1 MMGNLMNKTLLNQA
15 LKFKNNFP
23 TYSQTTHFNELAKQY
38 QKENDLY
45 FVELKLRHKSKVLDW
60 EIFFIFLSEVGYNG
74 KIISSFEDIECLL
87 APTTTRQENIE
98 NTGDSK
104 SRYISVFDVVVI
116 FQDAN
121 EEPKLYKNL
130 DEIILNDTPILAV
143 ENGETFLHIYDVA
156 SKFGYDQ
163 YIYLGGMSN
172 RATREFLKDK
182 NVTFFLDYDIEAI
195 RIYDSFECRSKSFF
209 KHPEIENYFTSTKY
223 QNEELYRKQLSALP
237 TKHDELQ
244 WLIDLI
250 NQYSAVIEQ
259 EVF

>member
-1 MMGNLMNKTLLNQA
+1 MNRTLLNQA
-15 LKFKNNFP
+15 IKFKNNTP
-23 TYSQTTHFNELAKQY
+23 TYSQTIHLNELVKQY
-38 QKENDLY
+38 QKDNDLY
-45 FVELKLRHKSKVLDW
+45 FVELKLRQKSKILDY
-60 EIFFIFLSEVGYNG
+60 EKFFVFLSEVGNDG

-104 SRYISVFDVVVI
+104 SRYISVFDGVVI
-116 FQDAN
+116 FQHTDK
-121 EEPKLYKNL
+121 EPKLYKNP

-143 ENGETFLHIYDVA
+143 ENGETFLNIYDIA

-163 YIYLGGMSN
+163 YLYLGGMSN

-195 RIYDSFECRSKSFF
+195 RIYDSFKCRSKSFL
-209 KHPEIENYFTSTKY
+209 KHPEIENYFANTKY

-237 TKHDELQ
+237 VKHDELQ

-250 NQYSAVIEQ
+250 NQHSAVIEQ

>member
-1 MMGNLMNKTLLNQA
+1 MNKSLLKQA
-15 LKFKNNFP
+15 LKFQNNTP
-23 TYSQTTHFNELAKQY
+23 TYSQTTYFNKLAKQY

-45 FVELKLRHKSKVLDW
+45 FIALKLRQKSKVLDW
-60 EIFFIFLSEVGYNG
+60 EKFFIFLSDVGNDG
-74 KIISSFEDIECLL
+74 KTISSFDDIERLL

-104 SRYISVFDVVVI
+104 SRYISVFDGVVI
-116 FQDAN
+116 FQHAN
-121 EEPKLYKNL
+121 EDPRLYKNP
-130 DEIILNDTPILAV
+130 DEIRVGDTPILTV
-143 ENGETFLHIYDVA
+143 ENGETFLNIYDIA

-172 RATREFLKDK
+172 SATRAFLEDK

-209 KHPEIENYFTSTKY
+209 KHPEIENYFENTKY

-237 TKHDELQ
+237 VKHDELQ
-244 WLIDLI
+244 WLIDMI
-250 NQYSAVIEQ
+250 NQHSAVIEQ

>member
-1 MMGNLMNKTLLNQA
+1 MDKTLLKQA
-15 LKFKNNFP
+15 QRFQNNTP
-23 TYSQTTHFNELAKQY
+23 TYSQTAHFNKLAKQY
-38 QKENDLY
+38 QKENDFY
-45 FVELKLRHKSKVLDW
+45 FIELKLRQKSKVLDW
-60 EIFFIFLSEVGYNG
+60 NEFFLFLSEVGNDG
-74 KIISSFEDIECLL
+74 KTISSFEELERLL

-104 SRYISVFDVVVI
+104 SRYISVFDGVVI
-116 FQDAN
+116 FQYTD
-121 EEPKLYKNL
+121 EEPKLYKNP
-130 DEIILNDTPILAV
+130 DEIRVKDTPILAV
-143 ENGETFLHIYDVA
+143 ENGETFLNIYDIA

-172 RATREFLKDK
+172 SATREFLKDK

-209 KHPEIENYFTSTKY
+209 KHPEIENCFTNTKY

>member
-1 MMGNLMNKTLLNQA
+1 MDKSLLKQA
-15 LKFKNNFP
+15 LKFQDP
-23 TYSQTTHFNELAKQY
+23 TSTFSQTKHFNKVVKAYEQEHGKIFTHIRFG
-38 QKENDLY
+38 QKC
-45 FVELKLRHKSKVLDW
+45 KILDW
-60 EIFFIFLSEVGYNG
+60 CEFFLFLSEVGNDG
-74 KIISSFEDIECLL
+74 KNISSFEDIERLL

-104 SRYISVFDVVVI
+104 SRYISVFDGVVI
-116 FQDAN
+116 FQYAD
-121 EEPKLYKNL
+121 EEPRLYKNP
-130 DEIILNDTPILAV
+130 DKIRVGDTPIFAV
-143 ENGETFLHIYDVA
+143 ENGETFLNIYDIA

-172 RATREFLKDK
+172 SATRAFLKDK

-195 RIYDSFECRSKSFF
+195 RIYDSFECRNKSFF
-209 KHPEIENYFTSTKY
+209 RHPEIENYFSNAKY

-237 TKHDELQ
+237 AKHDELQ

>member
-1 MMGNLMNKTLLNQA
+1 MNKTLLKQA
-15 LKFKNNFP
+15 LKFKNNTP
-23 TYSQTTHFNELAKQY
+23 IYSQTTNLNELAKQY
-38 QKENDLY
+38 QKENNLY
-45 FVELKLRHKSKVLDW
+45 FIELKLRQKSKVLDW
-60 EIFFIFLSEVGYNG
+60 EKFFLFLSEIGNDG
-74 KIISSFEDIECLL
+74 KTISSFEDIERLL

-104 SRYISVFDVVVI
+104 SRYISVFDGVVI
-116 FQDAN
+116 FQHTD
-121 EEPKLYKNL
+121 EEPRLYKKP
-130 DEIILNDTPILAV
+130 DEIRIDDIPILAV
-143 ENGETFLHIYDVA
+143 ENGETFLNIHDIA

-163 YIYLGGMSN
+163 FVYLGGMSN
-172 RATREFLKDK
+172 SATREFLKNK

-209 KHPEIENYFTSTKY
+209 RHPDLENYFANTKY

-237 TKHDELQ
+237 TTHAELQ

-259 EVF
+259 EIF

>member
-1 MMGNLMNKTLLNQA
+1 MNKILLNQA
-15 LKFKNNFP
+15 LKFKKNTP
-23 TYSQTTHFNELAKQY
+23 TYSQTPYFNKLAKQY

-45 FVELKLRHKSKVLDW
+45 FVEIKLRHKSKVLDW
-60 EIFFIFLSEVGYNG
+60 EKFFLFLSEVGNNG
-74 KIISSFEDIECLL
+74 KTISSFEDIERLL

-104 SRYISVFDVVVI
+104 SRYISVFDGVVI
-116 FQDAN
+116 FQHAN
-121 EEPKLYKNL
+121 EEPKLHKNP
-130 DEIILNDTPILAV
+130 DKIRVDDTSILAV
-143 ENGETFLHIYDVA
+143 ENGETFLNIYDVA
-156 SKFGYDQ
+156 AKFGYDQ

-195 RIYDSFECRSKSFF
+195 RIYDSFKCRSKSFF
-209 KHPEIENYFTSTKY
+209 KHPEIENYFVNTKC

-250 NQYSAVIEQ
+250 NQHSAVIEQ

>member
-1 MMGNLMNKTLLNQA
+1 MDKTLLNQA
-15 LKFKNNFP
+15 LKFKKNIP
-23 TYSQTTHFNELAKQY
+23 TYSQTPYFNKLAKKY
-38 QKENDLY
+38 QIENNLY
-45 FVELKLRHKSKVLDW
+45 FVEIKLRQKSKVLDY
-60 EIFFIFLSEVGYNG
+60 EKFFLFLSEVGNDG
-74 KIISSFEDIECLL
+74 KIISSFEDIERLL

-104 SRYISVFDVVVI
+104 SRYISVFDGVVI
-116 FQDAN
+116 FQHTD
-121 EEPKLYKNL
+121 EEPKLYKNP

-143 ENGETFLHIYDVA
+143 ENGETFLNIYDIA
-156 SKFGYDQ
+156 SKFCYDQ

-209 KHPEIENYFTSTKY
+209 KHPEIENCFVNAKY

-237 TKHDELQ
+237 AKHDELQ

-250 NQYSAVIEQ
+250 NQHSAVIEQ

>member
-1 MMGNLMNKTLLNQA
+1 MNKTLLNQA
-15 LKFKNNFP
+15 LKFKDNTP
-23 TYSQTTHFNELAKQY
+23 TYSQTIHLNKLAKEY

-45 FVELKLRHKSKVLDW
+45 FIELKLRQKSKVLDW
-60 EIFFIFLSEVGYNG
+60 EKFFVFLSEVGNDG
-74 KIISSFEDIECLL
+74 KTISSFEDIERLL

-104 SRYISVFDVVVI
+104 SRYISVFDGVVI
-116 FQDAN
+116 FQHAN
-121 EEPKLYKNL
+121 EKPKLYKNP
-130 DEIILNDTPILAV
+130 DEIMLNDTPILAV
-143 ENGETFLHIYDVA
+143 ENGETFLNIYDIA

-163 YIYLGGMSN
+163 FVYLGGMSN
-172 RATREFLKDK
+172 SATREFLKDK

-209 KHPEIENYFTSTKY
+209 KHPEIENYFTNTKY

>member
-1 MMGNLMNKTLLNQA
+1 MDKTLLKQA
-15 LKFKNNFP
+15 LKFKNNTP
-23 TYSQTTHFNELAKQY
+23 TYSQTTYFNELAKEY

-45 FVELKLRHKSKVLDW
+45 FIELKLRQKSKVLDW
-60 EIFFIFLSEVGYNG
+60 EKFFLFLSEVGNDG

-104 SRYISVFDVVVI
+104 SRYIAVFDGVVI
-116 FQDAN
+116 FQHTN
-121 EEPKLYKNL
+121 EEPKLYKSP
-130 DEIILNDTPILAV
+130 DEIRVDDTPILAV
-143 ENGETFLHIYDVA
+143 ENGETFLNIYDIA
-156 SKFGYDQ
+156 SKFGYGQ
-163 YIYLGGMSN
+163 FIYLGGMSN
-172 RATREFLKDK
+172 SATRAFLKDK

-195 RIYDSFECRSKSFF
+195 RIYDSFKCRSKRFF
-209 KHPEIENYFTSTKY
+209 RHPELENYFANTKY

-259 EVF
+259 EVL

>member
-1 MMGNLMNKTLLNQA
+1 MNKTLLNQA
-15 LKFKNNFP
+15 LKFKENIP
-23 TYSQTTHFNELAKQY
+23 TFSQTTYLNKLAKEY

-45 FVELKLRHKSKVLDW
+45 FVELKLRQKSKVLDW
-60 EIFFIFLSEVGYNG
+60 EKFFVFLSEVGNDG
-74 KIISSFEDIECLL
+74 KAISSFEEIERLL

-104 SRYISVFDVVVI
+104 SRYISVFDGVVI
-116 FQDAN
+116 FQHAN

-130 DEIILNDTPILAV
+130 DEIRVGDTPILAV
-143 ENGETFLHIYDVA
+143 ENGETFLNIYDIA
-156 SKFGYDQ
+156 SKFGYNQ

-172 RATREFLKDK
+172 SATRAFLKDK

-209 KHPEIENYFTSTKY
+209 KHPEIENYFANINYK
-223 QNEELYRKQLSALP
+223 NEELYRKQLSALP
-237 TKHDELQ
+237 VTHDELQ

-250 NQYSAVIEQ
+250 NQHSAVIEQ

>member
-1 MMGNLMNKTLLNQA
+1 MDKTLLNQA
-15 LKFKNNFP
+15 LKFHNNLP
-23 TYSQTTHFNELAKQY
+23 TFSQTTHLNELAKQY

-45 FVELKLRHKSKVLDW
+45 FIELKLRQKSKVLDW
-60 EIFFIFLSEVGYNG
+60 EKFFVFLSEVGNDG
-74 KIISSFEDIECLL
+74 KTISSFEDIKRLL

-104 SRYISVFDVVVI
+104 SRYISVFDGIVV
-116 FQDAN
+116 FQHTN
-121 EEPKLYKNL
+121 EEPKLYKNP

-143 ENGETFLHIYDVA
+143 ENGETFLNIYDIA

-209 KHPEIENYFTSTKY
+209 KHPEIENCFVNAKY

-237 TKHDELQ
+237 AKHDELQ

-250 NQYSAVIEQ
+250 NQHSAVIEQ